1 MDRKNADA
9 IFGAID
15 ALASVAGS
23 TGALLAV
30 STCTWRVLI
39 RI

>member
-15 ALASVAGS
+15 ELASVAGS
-23 TGALLAV
+23 TCSLLALALARGE
-30 STCTWRVLI
+30 C
-39 RI
+39 